1 MTLDALLKQAAQR
14 LQAAGS
20 SSPRIDAEVLL
31 CHVLGH
37 DRTWL
42 YTWGDKMCSLW
53 EQARFDALIAA
64 RAQGT
69 PIAYLTGEREFWG
82 LRLATSPD
90 TLIPRPDTET
100 LVELALSR
108 ATLPSGRLLDLGTG
122 TGAIA
127 LAFAS
132 EQRHWQIL
140 GVDLRFEAVALAS
153 HNARSLGIANA
164 RFLQSDWF
172 GVLESFEEA
181 DKRFDIIVSNP
192 PYIAADDPH
201 LAEGDVRFEP
211 RSALVAD
218 ACGMADLLHL
228 VNSAQHYL
236 AASGWLLL
244 EHGYKQAE
252 MVREALNCAGY
263 QNVESVRDLGG
274 HERVTLGHL

>member
-31 CHVLGH
+31 CHVLGR
-37 DRTWL
+37 DRTLL
-42 YTWGDKMCSLW
+42 YTWGDKICPLW
-53 EQARFDALIAA
+53 EEARFDALIAA
-64 RAQGT
+64 RVQGT
-69 PIAYLTGEREFWG
+69 PVAYLTGEREFWG

-108 ATLPSGRLLDLGTG
+108 VTLTSGRLLDLGTG

-132 EQRHWQIL
+132 EQPHWQVL
-140 GVDLRFEAVALAS
+140 GVDLRVEAVSLATRNAQALG
-153 HNARSLGIANA
+153 LANA
-164 RFLQSDWF
+164 TFLQSDWF
-172 GVLESFEEA
+172 AALDAYTVAGNQ
-181 DKRFDIIVSNP
+181 FDIIVSNP
-192 PYIAADDPH
+192 PYIAGDDPH

-228 VNSAQHYL
+228 VNSAQRYL

-244 EHGYKQAE
+244 EHGYQQAE
-252 MVREALNCAGY
+252 MVREALESAGY